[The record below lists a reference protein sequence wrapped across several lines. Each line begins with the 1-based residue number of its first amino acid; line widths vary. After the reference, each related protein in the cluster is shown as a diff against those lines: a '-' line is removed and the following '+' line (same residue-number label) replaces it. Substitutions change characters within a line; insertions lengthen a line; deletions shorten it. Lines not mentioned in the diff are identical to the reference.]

1 MLIAG
6 TSGNIFSLGKY
17 LDKLHGVEYEPIRRE
32 WGGSP
37 ENKRYLSPT
46 AQTQGTEM
54 HRPRGQKIMK
64 KECCEFV
71 QEF

>member
-6 TSGNIFSLGKY
+6 TSGNIICLGKY
-17 LDKLHGVEYEPIRRE
+17 LDKLHGVEYKTIRRE

-37 ENKRYLSPT
+37 GNKRDLSPT

-54 HRPRGQKIMK
+54 QRPRG
-64 KECCEFV
+64 
-71 QEF
+71 